1 MKKISTL
8 EELNEIIDNN
18 DKVVI
23 DFYADWCGPCKKIS
37 PEIEKLEKQ
46 VSEVVFVKVNVEENE
61 EATERFLVTS
71 LPTFFFCVK
80 GKIVNSVNGAS
91 IDKFKDALNN
101 MLSPV

>member
-8 EELNEIIDNN
+8 EELNHIIDNN
-18 DKVVI
+18 DKVIV

-46 VSEVVFVKVNVEENE
+46 VPEVVFVKVNVEENE
-61 EATERFLVTS
+61 ESAERFLVTS

-80 GKIVNSVNGAS
+80 GKIVKSVNGAS
-91 IDKFKDALNN
+91 MDKFVLALNN